1 MCSMVAQAQ
10 NVNDAG
16 KVRIMSY
23 NIRVGKGMDQVSDLE
38 RTASIINSQ
47 KPIDSDKSISSQKH
61 IDSAKPID
69 SEKSISSQ
77 KSNITQKSLNRE
89 IPFVVALQEVDSV
102 TVRTGS
108 INQIEELGRLTGMYE
123 VFAGALD
130 YSGGRY
136 GVGMLSTEKPLSIK
150 KIALPGREESR
161 VLLIVEFENFVA
173 ASTHFSLTEE
183 DRIASAQILNR
194 EAMLVNKPMFV
205 AGDFNAEP
213 QSQTI
218 KLINNH
224 FTTLSNDSMAT
235 FPSNEPKVCIDYIL
249 GKNSESFSY
258 KVLYSNVIPES
269 MASDHR
275 PIVVDVI
282 IK

>member
-1 MCSMVAQAQ
+1 MRIFLTVLFMCSMLAQAQ

-23 NIRVGKGMDQVSDLE
+23 NIRVGKGMDQVNDLD
-38 RTASIINSQ
+38 RTASIINNQ
-47 KPIDSDKSISSQKH
+47 KPFDSDKSINGE
-61 IDSAKPID
+61 KP
-69 SEKSISSQ
+69 
-77 KSNITQKSLNRE
+77 LNRN
-89 IPFVVALQEVDSV
+89 IPFVVALQELDSV

-108 INQIEELGRLTGMYE
+108 INQIEELGKLTGMYA

-218 KLINNH
+218 ELLNKH
-224 FTTLSNDSMAT
+224 FTTLSNDSIAT
-235 FPSNEPKVCIDYIL
+235 FPSNEPKVCIDYIF

-275 PIVVDVI
+275 PIVVDAI